1 MALLPYQ
8 EIFLWSIGLSL
19 LMTIISKFLA
29 NQQEM
34 RRAKKDMAFYR
45 EKATKA
51 QKSGDLKKANEYTSE
66 MLKASQ
72 KQFRQ
77 NLKPMM
83 LSFLIFI
90 IALGWLGSA
99 YGDVVVSLS
108 NSTNLLFTYQGV
120 SHKMQLE
127 GNLTKVDLNL
137 DGQFSQEEAL
147 AQGSVFSYGGMDW
160 KVDIVPD
167 KEIRLQAIVAQSPFT
182 IPFIGSELNWF
193 WLYII
198 IVLPLSMVFR
208 KLLNVA

>member
-34 RRAKKDMAFYR
+34 RKAKKDMAFYR

-72 KQFRQ
+72 RQFRQ

-90 IALGWLGSA
+90 VVLGWLNTTYSS
-99 YGDVVVSLS
+99 VKIISPVPIP
-108 NSTNLLFTYQGV
+108 LL
-120 SHKMQLE
+120 
-127 GNLTKVDLNL
+127 
-137 DGQFSQEEAL
+137 
-147 AQGSVFSYGGMDW
+147 
-160 KVDIVPD
+160 
-167 KEIRLQAIVAQSPFT
+167 
-182 IPFIGSELNWF
+182 GSELNWF